1 MGMGLVNMEKAR
13 LSPSDRPSP
22 ERDAASGIVAR
33 SSSQPTTHSDT
44 MTPLPLKIV
53 FHGQNA
59 ANFRQ
64 DFEQLV
70 APDHQIIDLSDA
82 LDQPGERAHYE
93 SADVVIGIKLQEGMP
108 VPHKA
113 RLFHAPA
120 AGTDAVNTT
129 MLPAQCTLANC
140 FGHEN
145 AIAEY
150 VIAALLMRHV
160 PLARADQDL
169 RQQRWTYWAGQKA
182 ALRTEMG
189 SQTLGL
195 LGFGHIAQTV
205 ALRAKAFG
213 MRVHVA
219 NRSPIQHASVDQS
232 WTLDGL
238 HDFMGSVDAV
248 VVSLP
253 LTQNTQGLVDARA
266 IAAMRSSALLINV
279 GRGAVID
286 EKALFEALKSR
297 QIAGAVIDTWYQY
310 PTPTQTEC
318 APSTFDF
325 ASLDNV
331 VMTPHMSG
339 WTSGTV
345 RRRQE
350 TLAENVGRLNRGEP
364 LINVLQGPR

>member
-1 MGMGLVNMEKAR
+1 MK
-13 LSPSDRPSP
+13 S
-22 ERDAASGIVAR
+22 
-33 SSSQPTTHSDT
+33 T
-44 MTPLPLKIV
+44 PLKIV

-64 DFEQLV
+64 GFDALIGPE
-70 APDHQIIDLSDA
+70 HQIVDVSDA
-82 LDQPGERAHYE
+82 IDQAGERAHYE
-93 SADVVIGIKLQEGMP
+93 SADVVIGIKLNHSMP
-108 VPHKA
+108 VPLKA

-120 AGTDAVNTT
+120 AGTDAVNTAL
-129 MLPAQCTLANC
+129 LPASCSLANC

-150 VIAALLMRHV
+150 VMAALLMRHV
-160 PLARADQDL
+160 PLSRADQDL
-169 RQQRWTYWAGQKA
+169 RRQQWTYWAGQKG
-182 ALRTEMG
+182 ALRTELG
-189 SQTLGL
+189 SQTIGL

-219 NRSPIQHASVDQS
+219 NRSPVGHASVDQS

-238 HDFMGSVDAV
+238 HDFMGSADTI

-253 LTQNTQGLVDARA
+253 LTENTEGLVDARA
-266 IAAMRSSALLINV
+266 IAWMRPDAVLMNV

-286 EKALFEALKSR
+286 EKALYDALVAR
-297 QIAGAVIDTWYQY
+297 RIGGAVIDTWYQY

-318 APSTFDF
+318 APSQYDF
-325 ASLDNV
+325 SALDNV
-331 VMTPHMSG
+331 LMTPHMSG
-339 WTSGTV
+339 WTAGTV

-350 TLAENVGRLNRGEP
+350 TLADNIERLSRDEP
-364 LINVLQGPR
+364 LINVLHGPR

>member
-1 MGMGLVNMEKAR
+1 MNT
-13 LSPSDRPSP
+13 
-22 ERDAASGIVAR
+22 
-33 SSSQPTTHSDT
+33 Q
-44 MTPLPLKIV
+44 PLKIV

-64 DFEQLV
+64 GFEALI
-70 APDHQIIDLSDA
+70 APEHNVLDLSDA
-82 LDQPGERAHYE
+82 LDQTGEREHYE
-93 SADVVIGIKLQEGMP
+93 SADVVIGIKLSADMP
-108 VPHKA
+108 QPLKA

-120 AGTDAVNTT
+120 AGTDAVNTAL
-129 MLPAQCTLANC
+129 LPAQCTLANC

-169 RQQRWTYWAGQKA
+169 RLQRWTYWAGRPT
-182 ALRTEMG
+182 ALRTELG
-189 SQTLGL
+189 TQTLGL
-195 LGFGHIAQTV
+195 VGFGHIAQTV
-205 ALRAKAFG
+205 AHRAKAFG

-219 NRSPIQHASVDQS
+219 NRSAISHPVVDRS

-238 HDFMGSVDAV
+238 HDFMGTCDAV

-253 LTQNTQGLVDARA
+253 LTENTQGLVGATA
-266 IAAMRSSALLINV
+266 IAAMRPNAVLLNV

-286 EKALFEALKSR
+286 EKALYEALQAR
-297 QIAGAVIDTWYQY
+297 QIGGAVIDTWYQY
-310 PTPTQTEC
+310 PAPTQPEC
-318 APSTFDF
+318 APSQFDF

-331 VMTPHMSG
+331 LMTPHMSG

-350 TLAENVGRLNRGEP
+350 TLADNIGRLSRGEA
-364 LINVLQGPR
+364 LINVLHGPA

>member
-1 MGMGLVNMEKAR
+1 M
-13 LSPSDRPSP
+13 STS
-22 ERDAASGIVAR
+22 
-33 SSSQPTTHSDT
+33 
-44 MTPLPLKIV
+44 PLKIV

-64 DFEQLV
+64 SFEQLV
-70 APDHQIIDLSDA
+70 APEHQILDLSDA

-93 SADVVIGIKLQEGMP
+93 SADVVIGIKLNDSMP
-108 VPHKA
+108 VPLKA

-120 AGTDAVNTT
+120 AGTDAVNTAL
-129 MLPAQCTLANC
+129 LPATCTLANC

-160 PLARADQDL
+160 PLAKADHDL
-169 RQQRWTYWAGQKA
+169 RQQRWTYWAGRPT
-182 ALRTEMG
+182 ALRTELG
-189 SQTLGL
+189 SQTIGL

-205 ALRAKAFG
+205 AQRAKAMG

-219 NRSPIQHASVDQS
+219 NRSPISHPVVNQS
-232 WTLDGL
+232 WTLDAL
-238 HDFMGSVDAV
+238 QDFMGSADAV

-253 LTQNTQGLVDARA
+253 LTDNTLGLVDAKA
-266 IAAMRSSALLINV
+266 LSAMRPDAVLMNV

-286 EKALFEALKSR
+286 EKALYDALASR
-297 QIAGAVIDTWYQY
+297 QIGGAVIDTWYQY
-310 PTPTQTEC
+310 PTPTQAEC
-318 APSTFDF
+318 APSQYNF
-325 ASLDNV
+325 AALDNV
-331 VMTPHMSG
+331 LVTPHMSG

-350 TLAENVGRLNRGEP
+350 TLADNIARLSRGEA
-364 LINVLQGPR
+364 LINVLHGPA

>member
-1 MGMGLVNMEKAR
+1 MNT
-13 LSPSDRPSP
+13 S
-22 ERDAASGIVAR
+22 
-33 SSSQPTTHSDT
+33 
-44 MTPLPLKIV
+44 PLKIV

-64 DFEQLV
+64 GFESLI
-70 APDHQIIDLSDA
+70 APEHQVLDLSDA
-82 LDQPGERAHYE
+82 LDQAGEREHYE
-93 SADVVIGIKLQEGMP
+93 SADVVIGIKLNADMP
-108 VPHKA
+108 KPLKA

-120 AGTDAVNTT
+120 AGTDAVNTAL
-129 MLPAQCTLANC
+129 LPAQCTLANC

-169 RQQRWTYWAGQKA
+169 RQQRWTYWAGRPT
-182 ALRTEMG
+182 ALRTELG

-195 LGFGHIAQTV
+195 VGFGHIAQTV
-205 ALRAKAFG
+205 AERAKAMG

-219 NRSPIQHASVDQS
+219 NRSPITHPVVDRS
-232 WTLDGL
+232 WTLDAL
-238 HDFMGSVDAV
+238 HAFMGTCDAV

-253 LTQNTQGLVDARA
+253 LTENTQGLVDAAA
-266 IAAMRSSALLINV
+266 IAAMRPDAVLLNV

-286 EKALFEALKSR
+286 EQALYQALQAR
-297 QIAGAVIDTWYQY
+297 QIGGAVIDTWYQY
-310 PTPTQTEC
+310 PTPTQPEC
-318 APSTFDF
+318 APSKFDF

-331 VMTPHMSG
+331 LMTPHMSG
-339 WTSGTV
+339 WTAGTV

-350 TLAENVGRLNRGEP
+350 TLAENIGRLSRGEA
-364 LINVLQGPR
+364 LINVLHGPV

>member
-1 MGMGLVNMEKAR
+1 M
-13 LSPSDRPSP
+13 
-22 ERDAASGIVAR
+22 
-33 SSSQPTTHSDT
+33 TTT
-44 MTPLPLKIV
+44 PLKIV

-64 DFEQLV
+64 GFEALI
-70 APDHQIIDLSDA
+70 APEHQIHDLSDA

-93 SADVVIGIKLQEGMP
+93 SADVVIGIKLNDSMP
-108 VPHKA
+108 IPLKA

-120 AGTDAVNTT
+120 AGTDAVNTAL
-129 MLPAQCTLANC
+129 LPAPCALANC

-150 VIAALLMRHV
+150 VLAALLTRHV

-169 RQQRWTYWAGQKA
+169 RQQRWTYWAGRPT
-182 ALRTEMG
+182 ALRTELG

-195 LGFGHIAQTV
+195 LGFGHIAKTV
-205 ALRAKAFG
+205 ALRAKAMG

-219 NRSPIQHASVDQS
+219 NRSPISHPTVDQS
-232 WTLDGL
+232 WTLDAL
-238 HDFMGSVDAV
+238 SEFMASADTV

-253 LTQNTQGLVDARA
+253 LTENTQGLVNAQA
-266 IAAMRSSALLINV
+266 LAAMRPDAVLMNV

-286 EKALFEALKSR
+286 EKALYDALVSR
-297 QIAGAVIDTWYQY
+297 QIGGAVIDTWYQY

-318 APSTFDF
+318 APSTYDF
-325 ASLDNV
+325 TALDNV
-331 VMTPHMSG
+331 LMTPHMSG
-339 WTSGTV
+339 WTAGTV

-350 TLAENVGRLNRGEP
+350 TLAENIARLGRGEA
-364 LINVLQGPR
+364 LINVLHGPA